1 MVVKEIASK
10 RPEEIREVEVQRPE
24 RVKLAPEE
32 ALRRMQ
38 EFTAKRKEIIVATVR
53 KDKN

>member
-1 MVVKEIASK
+1 MAIKK
-10 RPEEIREVEVQRPE
+10 LEEIRQVQVQRPA

-38 EFTAKRKEIIVATVR
+38 EFTAKRKEALIAAVR
-53 KDKN
+53 KNKN

>member
-1 MVVKEIASK
+1 MMAIKKI
-10 RPEEIREVEVQRPE
+10 EEVRQVEVQRPE

-38 EFTAKRKEIIVATVR
+38 EFTEKRKEKIVAAVR

>member
-1 MVVKEIASK
+1 MAIKK
-10 RPEEIREVEVQRPE
+10 LEEIKQVQVQRPE

-38 EFTAKRKEIIVATVR
+38 EFTDKRKEALIAAGR
-53 KDKN
+53 KNKN